1 MRKKSI
7 LYHLSEAF
15 KLSLQRVVALC
26 LALFGILVFA
36 QINKLDPRFQIL
48 LNNKDKV
55 AKGEKVPELELHSK
69 QLDKHIVV
77 TGKGAKVMYSS
88 IIYTKDIK
96 RLKDLGVLV
105 QSEVGTFVTALIT
118 TEDIENLLAEPS
130 VISIVAPMFD
140 ELHNDVST
148 AQSGASLLH
157 TGVLNNTKFTGKN
170 VLVGMNSVIL
180 DEADIGENTIIG
192 ANSTV
197 KAKAQIPEN
206 SLVLGSPAKVIR
218 ALDEKEIAWK
228 SYGTN
233 EYIRLA
239 QRCLS
244 TMQEV
249 EPFTEDH
256 AQRLTYTVFQSA
268 HDIKQN
274 LK

>member
-1 MRKKSI
+1 MPCYSIDGVIPVVSPDAYVHPTAVLIGDVIIEAGVYVGPFAALRADFGRIHLKKNSNVQDSCTVHGFGGSVTVIEEYGHIGHGAI
-7 LYHLSEAF
+7 LHG
-15 KLSLQRVVALC
+15 C
-26 LALFGILVFA
+26 
-36 QINKLDPRFQIL
+36 
-48 LNNKDKV
+48 
-55 AKGEKVPELELHSK
+55 
-69 QLDKHIVV
+69 HI
-77 TGKGAKVMYSS
+77 
-88 IIYTKDIK
+88 
-96 RLKDLGVLV
+96 
-105 QSEVGTFVTALIT
+105 
-118 TEDIENLLAEPS
+118 
-130 VISIVAPMFD
+130 
-140 ELHNDVST
+140 
-148 AQSGASLLH
+148 
-157 TGVLNNTKFTGKN
+157 GKN

-197 KAKAQIPEN
+197 KAKAQIPDN

-249 EPFTEDH
+249 ESFTEDH
-256 AQRLTYTVFQSA
+256 AQRLTYTVFQST